1 MIEALFQPIRTKIM
15 GVLNVTPDSFSDGGK
30 FLSADQA
37 WAHLEALVQDGADII
52 DIGAESTR
60 PGSAPVSSDD
70 EWARLKPILERFY
83 RSGLK
88 VQTSLDSRKPDLM
101 LKAADLGV
109 NYINDVEGAR
119 HPDTLKRLS
128 KFNDLSYICM
138 HMQGEPQTMQKT
150 PLSGVKGLLAID
162 KFFADKKQLLAE
174 CGFEDQRIYLDPG
187 FGFGKTDELNAKI
200 IAASAHWVN
209 KGYKLVIGVSRKSFF
224 GRTLGIT
231 EATSRDAPS
240 KMCELSTA
248 LMGVDMIRTHN
259 VGQLKM
265 LFNLVDDGAGNS
277 RTI

>member
-1 MIEALFQPIRTKIM
+1 MTVALILPVRTKIM

-30 FLSADQA
+30 FLNADMA
-37 WAHLEALVQDGADII
+37 WAHLESLVQDGADII

-60 PGSAPVSSDD
+60 PGSTPVPSSD

-119 HPDTLKRLS
+119 DPDTLKRLS
-128 KFNDLSYICM
+128 KFSGLSYICM

-150 PLSGVKGLLAID
+150 PLGGTNGLHAID
-162 KFFADKKQLLAE
+162 KFFADKKQMLAE
-174 CGFEDQRIYLDPG
+174 CGFEDQRIYMDPG

-200 IAASAHWVN
+200 IAASAQWVN
-209 KGYKLVIGVSRKSFF
+209 KGYKVVLGVSRKSFF
-224 GRTLGIT
+224 LRTLGIN
-231 EATSRDAPS
+231 EVNERDAPS
-240 KMCELSTA
+240 KMCELGAA
-248 LMGVDMIRTHN
+248 LTGVDMIRTHN
-259 VGQLKM
+259 VALLKT
-265 LFNLVDDGAGNS
+265 LFNMVDDGAGNS

>member
-1 MIEALFQPIRTKIM
+1 MTEALFQPIRTKIM

-30 FLSADQA
+30 FLDAGKA
-37 WAHLEALVQDGADII
+37 WAHLESLVQDGADII

-60 PGSAPVSSDD
+60 PGSLSVSSDD
-70 EWARLKPILERFY
+70 EWARLKPILERFC

-88 VQTSLDSRKPDLM
+88 VRTSLDSRKPDLM

-128 KFNDLSYICM
+128 KFSGLSYICM

-150 PLSGVKGLLAID
+150 PLGGVQGLLTID

-174 CGFEDQRIYLDPG
+174 CGFEDQRIYMDPG

-200 IAASAHWVN
+200 IAASAGWVS
-209 KGYKLVIGVSRKSFF
+209 KGYKLAVGLSRKSFF
-224 GRTLGIT
+224 GRILGIT
-231 EATSRDAPS
+231 DANARDAPS
-240 KMCELSTA
+240 KMCELTTA
-248 LMGVDMIRTHN
+248 LMGVAIIRTHN
-259 VGQLKM
+259 VGLLKT

>member
-1 MIEALFQPIRTKIM
+1 MTEALFQPIRTKIM

-30 FLSADQA
+30 FLSADRA
-37 WAHLEALVQDGADII
+37 WAHLEALVQGGADII

-88 VQTSLDSRKPDLM
+88 VQTSLDSRKPALM

-119 HPDTLKRLS
+119 HPDMLKRLS
-128 KFNDLSYICM
+128 KFSGLAYICM

-162 KFFADKKQLLAE
+162 KFFADKRQLLAE
-174 CGFEDQRIYLDPG
+174 CGFEDQRIYMDPG

-200 IAASAHWVN
+200 IAASAQWVV
-209 KGYKLVIGVSRKSFF
+209 KGYKLVVGVSRKSFF
-224 GRTLGIT
+224 SRTLGIT
-231 EATSRDAPS
+231 DTSDRDAPS

-259 VGQLKM
+259 VSLLKT
-265 LFNLVDDGAGNS
+265 LFNLVNDGAGNS